1 MYLVG
6 RTKLG
11 YTEKEIDQMYLGRL
25 IDVLN
30 IWSEQFEQKEQEK
43 EVASLEDL

>member
-1 MYLVG
+1 
-6 RTKLG
+6 
-11 YTEKEIDQMYLGRL
+11 MYLGRL